1 MMRNKNDQSA
11 ADLKGPHASL
21 IISVYQN
28 ATYLDCILNALQYQ
42 TFKSYE
48 VIVSEDGQDKQIQ
61 KILEPYLVTNT
72 HIRHL
77 TQPDNGFRKNRALN
91 RAVTSATTN
100 CLIFIDGDCV
110 PHSRF
115 IESHVRH
122 SNPRQINAG
131 RRVELGRQFSQKL
144 VQTPSLIENFSNSRL
159 YSFMLPRLIL
169 DQIKNPESGYYSKFV
184 HHFARQSPL
193 SLVGCN
199 FSTSRKALYE
209 INGFNE
215 DYEAP
220 GIGEDTDM
228 EWRFLRAGYRVSN
241 IKFLTP
247 LFHLW
252 HPRSYLLS
260 EQNRQIYEATKS
272 KDQWYAH
279 HGLVVNRPDC
289 DPASRTAK

>member
-1 MMRNKNDQSA
+1 MRNKNHQSA
-11 ADLKGPHASL
+11 ADSKGLHASL
-21 IISVYQN
+21 IISVYKN

-42 TFKSYE
+42 TFNSYE

-61 KILEPYLVTNT
+61 KVLEPYLISNK

-91 RAVTSATTN
+91 RAISASTTDW
-100 CLIFIDGDCV
+100 LIFIDGDCV

-115 IESHVRH
+115 IESHIRH
-122 SNPRQINAG
+122 SHATQINAG
-131 RRVELGRQFSQKL
+131 RRVELGRRFSQKL
-144 VQTPSLIENFSNSRL
+144 VQTPSTVKELSNL
-159 YSFMLPRLIL
+159 YFYSFMLPQLYL
-169 DQIKNPESGYYSKFV
+169 DRTKNPESGYYSKIA
-184 HHFARQSPL
+184 HHFAKKRPL
-193 SLVGCN
+193 RLVGCN
-199 FSTSRKALYE
+199 FSASRRAIFE

-228 EWRFLRAGYRVSN
+228 EWRFLRAGYSVSN

-252 HPRSYLLS
+252 HPRSYSLS
-260 EQNRQIYEATKS
+260 EQNKQIYEATKS
-272 KDQWYAH
+272 EDQWYAR
-279 HGLVVNRPDC
+279 HGLVVNRPNC

>member
-1 MMRNKNDQSA
+1 MRNNNYNLITRFETYQ
-11 ADLKGPHASL
+11 ASL

-28 ATYLDCILNALQYQ
+28 ANYLNCILNALQHQ
-42 TFKSYE
+42 TFKSFE
-48 VIVSEDGQDKQIQ
+48 LIVSEDGQDELIQ
-61 KILEPYLVTNT
+61 KVLEPYLDSNRN
-72 HIRHL
+72 ILHL
-77 TQPDNGFRKNRALN
+77 TQPDHGFRKNRALN
-91 RAVTSATTN
+91 RAINASTTD

-122 SNPRQINAG
+122 SNTTQINAG
-131 RRVELGRQFSQKL
+131 RRVELGPRFSQRL
-144 VQTPSLIENFSNSRL
+144 VQVPSLVNKLSNPCL
-159 YSFMLPRLIL
+159 YSFMLPRFFL

-184 HHFARQSPL
+184 HHFARQRPL

-199 FSTSRKALYE
+199 FSTSRKALFE

-252 HPRSYLLS
+252 HPRSYSFS
-260 EQNRQIYEATKS
+260 EQNKQIYEATRS
-272 KDQWYAH
+272 KDQWYTP
-279 HGLVVNRPDC
+279 HGLVVNRPNC